1 MSNGN
6 SVWDTAELRYLTEA
20 SYRLDIAAR
29 AAAGSLF
36 AKAVLSTV
44 EGRAKAARKY
54 LTEDLYRREIAA
66 QAASGSKFAASVI
79 ATAKDIS
86 CIKNG
91 PQL

>member
-20 SYRLDIAAR
+20 SYRLD
-29 AAAGSLF
+29 
-36 AKAVLSTV
+36 
-44 EGRAKAARKY
+44 
-54 LTEDLYRREIAA
+54 IAA